1 MNSSF
6 SKKRHIFEANQRLE
20 QRFLHEQTATED
32 PTQTG
37 FRADRG
43 QLPKTQPA
51 AQPAY
56 EDPTQTGF
64 RADRGQLPKTQPA
77 AQPAVN
83 NANPYYDE
91 KTGKV
96 VQIGTQRT
104 DTLKATHQLPGD
116 RSYQYGKDFNGNWF
130 ALRLSDKKWIDL
142 KNNPGAIDKL
152 NKSAITIGSQPA
164 NKNKQINKS
173 TQTGTDTTTSAKQA
187 SDGGA
192 VNTNQPNNNTTA
204 PAVDNSKLF
213 MTKNMIDKELSDFNT
228 DEKYVAGLISQ
239 LNQQEFDALIKSYGG
254 LQGMTTKFFNAFK
267 GVQDRVML
275 DQALRKFGYKFD
287 LTNVRGNKGKIN
299 KILMITKT

>member
-6 SKKRHIFEANQRLE
+6 SKKRHIFEVNQKLE
-20 QRFLHEQTATED
+20 QRFLREQAAYED

-77 AQPAVN
+77 AQPAVD

-142 KNNPGAIDKL
+142 KNIPSAIDKL
-152 NKSAITIGSQPA
+152 NKGAVPIGTQA
-164 NKNKQINKS
+164 AKQNKS
-173 TQTGTDTTTSAKQA
+173 TQTATDTIAPNKQTS
-187 SDGGA
+187 GGEA
-192 VNTNQPNNNTTA
+192 VKTDQQNNNTTTA
-204 PAVDNSKLF
+204 QPPTIDSSKLF

-228 DEKYVAGLISQ
+228 DEKYVAGLVSQ
-239 LNQQEFDALIKSYGG
+239 LNPQEFDALIKSYGG
-254 LQGMTTKFFNAFK
+254 LQGMTTKFFDAFK

-287 LTNVRGNKGKIN
+287 FTNVRGNKGKIN